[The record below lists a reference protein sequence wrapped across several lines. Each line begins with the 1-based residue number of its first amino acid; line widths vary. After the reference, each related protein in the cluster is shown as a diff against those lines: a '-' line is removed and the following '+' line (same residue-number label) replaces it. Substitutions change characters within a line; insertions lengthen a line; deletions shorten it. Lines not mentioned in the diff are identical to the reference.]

1 MAPTVMEK
9 DGKTFRAGE
18 EIPEGARPA
27 ICVMGKK
34 DSDQKALPLFTDITE
49 FMRVYK
55 PHEMG
60 ISVLTYEAAEKDGK
74 DKQMPRL

>member
-1 MAPTVMEK
+1 MHALQL
-9 DGKTFRAGE
+9 
-18 EIPEGARPA
+18 
-27 ICVMGKK
+27 CLWGKK

-60 ISVLTYEAAEKDGK
+60 ISVLTYEAAEKMAKANNAEIVINRNGTGLTVNEHVIGSD
-74 DKQMPRL
+74 